1 MIMSNSSE
9 IVDALVDA
17 IGKRPDDFTLGEF
30 KLTDEKTELSIW
42 ISNGLFFYHV
52 YKPFEAKLNLFQ
64 KIRLHYYIEK
74 LKAWKACSI
83 LEAK

>member
-1 MIMSNSSE
+1 MSNSSE
-9 IVDALVDA
+9 IVDALVSA
-17 IGKRPDDFTLGEF
+17 IAERPDDFVICEQ
-30 KLTDEKTELSIW
+30 KLTDKKSDLAIW
-42 ISNGLFFYHV
+42 IYNGMFFYSV

>member
-1 MIMSNSSE
+1 MSNSSE

-30 KLTDEKTELSIW
+30 RLTDEKTDLSIW
-42 ISNGLFFYHV
+42 IANGLWFYRV
-52 YKPFEAKLNLFQ
+52 YSPFEAKLNLLQ

-83 LEAK
+83 LAVK